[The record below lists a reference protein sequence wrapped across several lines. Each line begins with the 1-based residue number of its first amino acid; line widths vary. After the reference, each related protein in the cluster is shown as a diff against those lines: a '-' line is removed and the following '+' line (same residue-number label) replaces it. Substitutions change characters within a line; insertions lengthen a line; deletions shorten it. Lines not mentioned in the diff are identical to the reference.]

1 MPLSEIWHFSY
12 FPVCAIMKQTHKERN
27 HLMAVRHM
35 TEGSVFPHLLSYS
48 VPLILGNL
56 LQLTYNAA
64 DSVIAGRFIGKDA
77 LAAVGTSSPVMNIL
91 ILGISGICIGA
102 SVIMSEFFGAGEE
115 ALLKKELSTT
125 LLFGLFFSLVLAG
138 AGALLAEPL
147 LLALSVPE
155 DILGIS
161 AVYLRI
167 IFFGTPFTYFYNAY
181 SSALKSIGDST
192 AALKFLAFSSVLNL
206 GLDVVFIG
214 FLGFGIA
221 CSAMTTVFAE
231 AVSAF
236 LCIWYVR
243 RKIPLL
249 CLTPRSLCID
259 RGLLAKTLRYGGIT
273 ALQQSCQPVGKLLI
287 QGAVNPLGVDA
298 IAAFNAVSRIDDF
311 AFTPEQSIASG
322 ITTFVAQNRGAGK
335 PRRIGRGFLCGLAL
349 EAGYWLFICTAVL
362 LLRYPAMMLFVSE
375 SEPEI
380 IELGCRYLETMA
392 FFYLLPAFTNGFQ
405 GFYRGIGK
413 MGVTLAG
420 TFIQTSLRV
429 VFVYLLTPSMGL
441 LGTAW
446 ACAVGWIVMLL
457 YEVPLFFRVSARERG
472 KA

>member
-273 ALQQSCQPVGKLLI
+273 
-287 QGAVNPLGVDA
+287 
-298 IAAFNAVSRIDDF
+298 
-311 AFTPEQSIASG
+311 
-322 ITTFVAQNRGAGK
+322 TFVAQNRGAGK

-362 LLRYPAMMLFVSE
+362 LLRYPAMTLFVSE

>member
-125 LLFGLFFSLVLAG
+125 LLFGLFFSLELAG

-273 ALQQSCQPVGKLLI
+273 
-287 QGAVNPLGVDA
+287 
-298 IAAFNAVSRIDDF
+298 
-311 AFTPEQSIASG
+311 
-322 ITTFVAQNRGAGK
+322 TFVAQNRGAGK

-362 LLRYPAMMLFVSE
+362 LLRYPAMTLFVSE

>member
-1 MPLSEIWHFSY
+1 
-12 FPVCAIMKQTHKERN
+12 
-27 HLMAVRHM
+27 MAVRHM

-273 ALQQSCQPVGKLLI
+273 
-287 QGAVNPLGVDA
+287 
-298 IAAFNAVSRIDDF
+298 
-311 AFTPEQSIASG
+311 
-322 ITTFVAQNRGAGK
+322 TFVAQNRGAGK

-362 LLRYPAMMLFVSE
+362 LLRYPAMTLFVSE

>member
-1 MPLSEIWHFSY
+1 
-12 FPVCAIMKQTHKERN
+12 
-27 HLMAVRHM
+27 MAVRHM

-125 LLFGLFFSLVLAG
+125 LLFGLFFSLELAG

-273 ALQQSCQPVGKLLI
+273 
-287 QGAVNPLGVDA
+287 
-298 IAAFNAVSRIDDF
+298 
-311 AFTPEQSIASG
+311 
-322 ITTFVAQNRGAGK
+322 TFVAQNRGAGK

-362 LLRYPAMMLFVSE
+362 LLRYPAMTLFVSE

>member
-1 MPLSEIWHFSY
+1 
-12 FPVCAIMKQTHKERN
+12 
-27 HLMAVRHM
+27 MAVRHM

-273 ALQQSCQPVGKLLI
+273 
-287 QGAVNPLGVDA
+287 
-298 IAAFNAVSRIDDF
+298 
-311 AFTPEQSIASG
+311 
-322 ITTFVAQNRGAGK
+322 TFVAQNRGAGK

-457 YEVPLFFRVSARERG
+457 YEVPLFFRVSARGRA